1 MAIEVFSEISSP
13 RISFS
18 DDLDQDDGA
27 DSIEECR
34 HRRLDTSLLS
44 SSSDFDFCF
53 ENSSV
58 QDQLPSADELF
69 SNGKILPI
77 EIKRKP
83 AVPKQVLRQPE
94 PVAVGVR
101 SPPRRTITT
110 DNSGKKRLKE
120 FLSMSIDADDKP
132 ASKSFWQFKR
142 SSSLNCESTRNKSL
156 IRSLQFL
163 TRSNSTGS
171 APNPKETQQKHAL
184 LKQPS
189 LSRKSSV
196 SGSSSGS
203 TYYIYGNSISTQQ
216 KPPLKKSTCGAHG
229 TGGVR
234 VSPVLNLPHPII
246 SNVSVSLFGFGSL
259 FRNGKVK
266 KKKR

>member
-18 DDLDQDDGA
+18 DDLDQNDGA
-27 DSIEECR
+27 DSVEECH

-53 ENSSV
+53 ENSFV
-58 QDQLPSADELF
+58 QELPSADELF

-83 AVPKQVLRQPE
+83 VVPK
-94 PVAVGVR
+94 PVAVSVH
-101 SPPRRTITT
+101 SPPQRTITR
-110 DNSGKKRLKE
+110 DNSGKIRLKE
-120 FLSMSIDADDKP
+120 LLSMNIDADDKP

-142 SSSLNCESTRNKSL
+142 SSSLNCESTRSKSL

-171 APNPKETQQKHAL
+171 APNPKETQHKHSL

-196 SGSSSGS
+196 SSSSSGS
-203 TYYIYGNSISTQQ
+203 YYIYGSSTQ
-216 KPPLKKSTCGAHG
+216 KPPLKKSCGAHG
-229 TGGVR
+229 TSGVR

-246 SNVSVSLFGFGSL
+246 SNVSASLFGFGSL
-259 FRNGKVK
+259 FCNGKVK
-266 KKKR
+266 KKRG